1 MTEQQIDPATA
12 AAETQPFDMEEFRAR
27 QKARSRI
34 MGVALLALAA
44 LFFLITIAKLSL
56 NH

>member
-1 MTEQQIDPATA
+1 MTEPQIDPALQVTEA
-12 AAETQPFDMEEFRAR
+12 KPFDMEEFRAR

-34 MGVALLALAA
+34 MGVSLLALAA
-44 LFFLITIAKLSL
+44 LFFLITIAKLSV